1 MRVRVIMRMAML
13 AIRQL
18 MQEVFFWFQQKNGK
32 WIPLV
37 VRVHAR
43 DFMRRE
49 FIREG
54 SESADATSHT
64 RRSRG
69 VWCRLISAD

>member
-13 AIRQL
+13 VIRQL
-18 MQEVFFWFQQKNGK
+18 MRDVFCWFQQKNGK

-37 VRVHAR
+37 VRVHER
-43 DFMRRE
+43 DFMGRE

-54 SESADATSHT
+54 SDS
-64 RRSRG
+64 G
-69 VWCRLISAD
+69 